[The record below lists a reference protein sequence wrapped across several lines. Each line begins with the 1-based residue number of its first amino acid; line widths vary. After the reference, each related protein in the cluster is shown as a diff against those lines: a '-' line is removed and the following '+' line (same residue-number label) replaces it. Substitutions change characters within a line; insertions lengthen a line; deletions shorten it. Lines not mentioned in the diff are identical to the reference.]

1 MWTLANRVLAH
12 WDSIAADVEEMD
24 VDDLID
30 HWFGCTGE
38 PVSGDERAKLIALN
52 FNNTTFT
59 A

>member
-12 WDSIAADVEEMD
+12 WDSIANDVGKMHI
-24 VDDLID
+24 DDLID

-38 PVSGDERAKLIALN
+38 SVSSEERVKLIALN
-52 FNNTTFT
+52 RNNTTFT